1 MPISEETFYG
11 GAIFQSISA
20 TLTLYPSKRVW
31 IIQATASQV
40 VKLPDATTLKEGGPY
55 FYIINIG
62 SNDFDLQDNDGN
74 VLQTVAQVTTDIVLC
89 SLENNS
95 TSAGQWFT
103 LLRATL

>member
-1 MPISEETFYG
+1 MPISEEIFFG

-20 TLTLYPSKRVW
+20 TLTVYSAKRVW
-31 IIQATASQV
+31 TISATAGQV
-40 VKLPDATTLKEGGPY
+40 VKLPDATTLLEGGPY

-74 VLQTVAQVTTDIVLC
+74 VLETVPQATTDLVLC
-89 SLENNS
+89 CLANNS